1 MIFIIDSKHHSVI
14 NLEKTNKL
22 FLSPSNEKD
31 TDFTQISIFFI
42 VSCIDRMRSK
52 YYLFFLNKDLME
64 AARSPNDFFAI
75 ANQ

>member
-42 VSCIDRMRSK
+42 VSCID
-52 YYLFFLNKDLME
+52 
-64 AARSPNDFFAI
+64 
-75 ANQ
+75 

>member
-14 NLEKTNKL
+14 NLGKTNKL

-31 TDFTQISIFFI
+31 TDLCKVSIFFI

-52 YYLFFLNKDLME
+52 YYFFFLNTDLME
-64 AARSPNDFFAI
+64 TAKSPNDFFAI